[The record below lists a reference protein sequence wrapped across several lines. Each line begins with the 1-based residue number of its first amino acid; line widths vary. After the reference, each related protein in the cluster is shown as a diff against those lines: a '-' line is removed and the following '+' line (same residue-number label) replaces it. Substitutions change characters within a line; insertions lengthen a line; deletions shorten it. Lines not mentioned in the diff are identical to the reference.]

1 MSRLAQKIKD
11 RVPITE
17 RITFAIWEK
26 RQHNLEPKYVY
37 IGRHD
42 YYDLKQEMEPYMRR
56 ASMSNETETYSGIE
70 LVVVDRERFLDV
82 GI

>member
-1 MSRLAQKIKD
+1 MGKLAQKIKN

-17 RITFAIWEK
+17 RITAAIWE
-26 RQHNLEPKYVY
+26 RRELNLEPKYIF

-42 YYDLKQEMEPYMRR
+42 YYDLKRDMEPYMHH
-56 ASMSNETETYSGIE
+56 ATLGHETETYSGIE
-70 LVVVDRERFLDV
+70 LVVVDRERFLEI